1 MEYLPQWLLNTNIL
15 VSIFGWLYE
24 SNCLHTCVSIGIM
37 QALVRYPSFSLM
49 GTAKH
54 PTASTFLHL
63 PDALV
68 KSIAEYVCEVWS
80 HTYVNLYQLVMLL
93 CTETWVGV
101 PKRKIT
107 TVKHWHIPTLPYI
120 WGTSAQCH
128 WTAPSVTQFVKKIVD
143 DQAFSIFC
151 MAQCRQH
158 ATWSFPKWP
167 FVKEFQKQWWIS
179 R

>member
-107 TVKHWHIPTLPYI
+107 IVKHWHIPTLPYEALQLNV
-120 WGTSAQCH
+120 TEQL
-128 WTAPSVTQFVKKIVD
+128 PSVSPVCEED
-143 DQAFSIFC
+143 SG
-151 MAQCRQH
+151 
-158 ATWSFPKWP
+158 WSGFLHLLYGSM
-167 FVKEFQKQWWIS
+167 QTACHMIIS
-179 R
+179 

>member
-1 MEYLPQWLLNTNIL
+1 
-15 VSIFGWLYE
+15 
-24 SNCLHTCVSIGIM
+24 M

-107 TVKHWHIPTLPYI
+107 IVKHWHIPTLPYE
-120 WGTSAQCH
+120 ALQLN
-128 WTAPSVTQFVKKIVD
+128 VTEQLH
-143 DQAFSIFC
+143 Q
-151 MAQCRQH
+151 
-158 ATWSFPKWP
+158 
-167 FVKEFQKQWWIS
+167 
-179 R
+179 